1 MDSFFLYP
9 GDGKLNY
16 HFTTHLGLFTIST
29 KRSPSQQ
36 PSNRLGNG
44 GFQE

>member
-1 MDSFFLYP
+1 MDSFFLLP
-9 GDGKLNY
+9 GDGKLHN

-36 PSNRLGNG
+36 PPNRLGSG
-44 GFQE
+44 DFQE